1 MNGGDYEGLQ
11 VDTRAED
18 STDKHLD
25 PQKGPHGLGDWGD
38 LDDDDAYL
46 NEKQIATV
54 DHNEKDEESPISPGA
69 TLVADP
75 ESPHPKTI
83 DDVVAIEPGSPP
95 EPKVR
100 RICGMR
106 RRNFWIVF
114 GVILAV
120 VIAASIIGGVAGGTR
135 KQTPLPQPLPG
146 STLPPPVASAPSL

>member
-25 PQKGPHGLGDWGD
+25 PEKSPHGRRDWGD

-54 DHNEKDEESPISPGA
+54 DQNEKDEESPISPGA

-83 DDVVAIEPGSPP
+83 DDTIAIASGVPP
-95 EPKVR
+95 MPKVR

-106 RRNFWIVF
+106 RRYFWIAF
-114 GVILAV
+114 GAVLIAVIV
-120 VIAASIIGGVAGGTR
+120 ASIVGGVVGGR
-135 KQTPLPQPLPG
+135 KKQTALLQSLPG
-146 STLPPPVASAPSL
+146 TTLPPPVVSGPSS